1 MQKIHT
7 NNAPK
12 AVGAYSQGIKVENF
26 LFVSG
31 QIPIDPKTGEFVS
44 NNIKEQT
51 LQSLKNIEAIVKEA
65 GGTIENIVK
74 VGVFLD
80 DINDF
85 ADMNRVYEEF
95 FGSHK
100 PARAAV
106 EVAKLPKDAKI
117 EIEAIA
123 YIK

>member
-1 MQKIHT
+1 MKKIHT
-7 NNAPK
+7 DNAPK
-12 AVGAYSQGIKVENF
+12 AVGAYSQGIKVDNF

-44 NNIKEQT
+44 DDIKEQT

-85 ADMNRVYEEF
+85 AAMNSVYEDF
-95 FGSHK
+95 FGNHK

-106 EVAKLPKDAKI
+106 EVAKLPKSAKI